1 MITLLNPSIKEN
13 GEIES
18 ISDFA
23 CGTGGILN
31 SIIKNYKTLSLF
43 TQEELMNQF
52 RNNIFVSKI
61 VPKVFNLCMSNMLV
75 ST

>member
-23 CGTGGILN
+23 CGILN

-52 RNNIFVSKI
+52 RNNIFGSKI